1 MRSHSGTLYIYIYI
15 DREEGCRGCENWF
28 SMLRA
33 LPGMYALGT
42 WWLSNMMCCGVV
54 VSRNSLFGQVTTSF
68 GVVQSHF
75 EGVDRGR
82 FGQNQVDFRH
92 RFSESGLDGREDLL

>member
-1 MRSHSGTLYIYIYI
+1 MCVGPTTDIYIYI
-15 DREEGCRGCENWF
+15 QGGEGCRGCENWF

-33 LPGMYALGT
+33 LPGMHALGT

-54 VSRNSLFGQVTTSF
+54 VSRNSLFGHVTTSF

-82 FGQNQVDFRH
+82 FGQNRG
-92 RFSESGLDGREDLL
+92 RFQAPILGKWSRWP